1 MTTAP
6 KPRTFHSDLAHL
18 PPALLP
24 LTKLKRWVIWKW
36 EKSKTD
42 RWTKVPYHTRSHDQ
56 HAKSND
62 AGSWGTYEEAV
73 IAFTSGHCDGIGF
86 MLKNSELG
94 AIDLDHIRD
103 SATGRVLRWAEEL
116 FAEAAN
122 AGCYVE
128 WTVSG
133 TGARIIG
140 IARGSELHKKITVN
154 RKNGCA
160 VEFYRHCDRYI
171 TISGL
176 QISGD
181 YPGLPVT
188 EQLPDYD
195 ALFDA
200 LYARFCDDHRRPP
213 ATACEFAGGLH
224 IAIEKIEKT
233 EPGSAKF
240 DFNNAGPQ
248 EAAVD
253 YQGLIENGAPE
264 GQRSE
269 EFQRAVWH
277 LASQGKSAE
286 EIADELKKHPNG
298 IGAKYAGRLLAE
310 VQRSHGKWQER
321 QRTSTTGG
329 ATGGATGVATV
340 GTPWPQIYIINGEI
354 PRVVAEAEAALLG
367 YGGEIY
373 QRGGLMVR
381 PALTKFT
388 ASDNREAQGWHLVP
402 VTRPY
407 LVDVLTCAARFW
419 RWDGRSKAWKPVD
432 APDKVAE
439 TYLARRGR
447 WKLPVLTGIIHTPF
461 LRADGSICE
470 TPGFDLASGL
480 LLKPEGEHY
489 PPIPVLPSKA
499 DAKAA
504 LDELIQLI
512 KSFPFVQDKDR
523 SVALSAILT
532 TLDRRSMPTAP
543 LHAFTSP
550 TAGTGKSLLVD
561 VPAML
566 ATGRPMPVISQGHN
580 EEELEKRLGA
590 ALLAGDTA
598 ISLDNCDREVGGTF
612 LCQVLTQQHLN
623 IRILGLSRNVET
635 PINATIYATG
645 NNLVIAG
652 DATRRA
658 LLSAM
663 DAGCERPET
672 RVFADNVIDV
682 ARRRRGELVTAALTV
697 LRAWHVSGEKIGL
710 SPFGSFETWS
720 HRIRE
725 PLVWLDQIDPCE
737 TLSDVRKS
745 DPLRDALIAVLM
757 QWESYLSVNV
767 PYTVQEVIDG
777 ALGVPT
783 FYMALMGVA
792 PSRNGQLV
800 NNISLGRWL
809 RRVEG
814 RIANGLALV
823 QDGNSGGYPRW
834 KLQRR

>member
-1 MTTAP
+1 VRQESWQRNNPST
-6 KPRTFHSDLAHL
+6 
-18 PPALLP
+18 
-24 LTKLKRWVIWKW
+24 
-36 EKSKTD
+36 
-42 RWTKVPYHTRSHDQ
+42 
-56 HAKSND
+56 
-62 AGSWGTYEEAV
+62 WGTYEEALAAV
-73 IAFTSGHCDGIGF
+73 RAGKATGIGF
-86 MLKNSELG
+86 MLKDSEIAAL
-94 AIDLDHIRD
+94 DLDHVHD
-103 SATGRVLRWAEEL
+103 AVTGEL
-116 FAEAAN
+116 
-122 AGCYVE
+122 VE
-128 WTVSG
+128 WARLLLVEAQERGLYCEVTVSG
-133 TGARIIG
+133 TGLRFIG
-140 IARGSELHKKITVN
+140 LVPNAASELHRKITVN
-154 RKNGCA
+154 RKNGAGIELYRNCA
-160 VEFYRHCDRYI
+160 RYI
-171 TISGL
+171 TISSMQSGFCEDMAPIGDFLDELLVRFSGAVSPQL
-176 QISGD
+176 Q
-181 YPGLPVT
+181 PGT
-188 EQLPDYD
+188 S
-195 ALFDA
+195 ALAPSNF
-200 LYARFCDDHRRPP
+200 
-213 ATACEFAGGLH
+213 
-224 IAIEKIEKT
+224 
-233 EPGSAKF
+233 F
-240 DFNNAGPQ
+240 DFNSAGPQ
-248 EAAVD
+248 EAVD
-253 YQGLIENGAPE
+253 YQDLIENGAPE
-264 GQRSE
+264 GERSE
-269 EFQRAVWH
+269 EFQRTVWH
-277 LASQGKSAE
+277 LASQGRSAE
-286 EIADELKKHPNG
+286 EIARELEQHPGG

-310 VQRSHGKWQER
+310 VQRSHGKWQR
-321 QRTSTTGG
+321 QRQTTTGASTTAG
-329 ATGGATGVATV
+329 A
-340 GTPWPQIYIINGEI
+340 PWPQIRIVNGEI

-373 QRGGLMVR
+373 QRGGSMVR
-381 PALTKFT
+381 PALTKFA

-419 RWDGRSKAWKPVD
+419 QYNGRSKAWVSVD

-470 TPGFDLASGL
+470 TPGYDLASGL

-499 DAKAA
+499 EAKAA
-504 LDELIQLI
+504 LDELTQLI
-512 KSFPFVQDKDR
+512 QSFAFVQDKDR

-561 VPAML
+561 VFAML
-566 ATGRPMPVISQGHN
+566 ANGRPMPVISQGHN

-590 ALLAGDTA
+590 ALFAGDTA

-635 PINATIYATG
+635 PVNATIYATG

-663 DAGCERPET
+663 DAGCERLET

-682 ARRRRGELVTAALTV
+682 ARRHRGELVTAALTV
-697 LRAWHVSGEKIGL
+697 LRAWHVAGERIGL
-710 SPFGSFETWS
+710 SPFGSFEVWS
-720 HRIRE
+720 RRIRE

-814 RIANGLALV
+814 RIANRLALV